1 MSSVLLND
9 ISRKRRDLE
18 APLIVYEKGGILF
31 NKSLLDWGANVNVKP
46 KALYDKFK
54 FIDIEPI
61 MLELQKADELLV
73 IYLNIFYVTI
83 FTIPHFL

>member
-1 MSSVLLND
+1 MKGIRTPSRKPNEVHHYKSVSSVLLND
-9 ISRKRRDLE
+9 ISRKRRDPE
-18 APLIVYEKGGILF
+18 APLIVYEKEGMLF

-61 MLELQKADELLV
+61 ML
-73 IYLNIFYVTI
+73 
-83 FTIPHFL
+83 